1 MNISGNSPPE
11 LPLPTVLALSGG
23 IGGAKLALG
32 LAHVVPPEKLMIV
45 GNIGDDFVHFG
56 QHISPDLD
64 TLMYTLSGTADTEKG
79 WGLANESW
87 NFMQALKKL
96 SGTSGACDETWFQL
110 GDQDLATHLERT
122 RRLAKG
128 ETLSQ
133 ITTDFCR
140 KFGIEARIIPASN
153 DAVRTIVETPEGDL
167 AFQNYFVQKR
177 CEPIVSGLRFQGAEN
192 ALPTP
197 EFMEMFRNQLLQA
210 VVICPS
216 NPILSIDPILAIRGV
231 REALRECSAPVIA
244 VSPIVG
250 GDAVKGPTAKIM
262 RELGHPV
269 SATAVA
275 NYYCDFLDGFIVDF
289 QDEAEIPEI
298 QKMDVSVK
306 ATETLMTDLET
317 KTVLANTVMDFSR
330 HCGKRT
336 FISQKNGL

>member
-11 LPLPTVLALSGG
+11 LPTVLVLSGG

-32 LAHVVPPEKLMIV
+32 LVNVLAPEKLMIV

-64 TLMYTLSGTADTEKG
+64 TLMYTLSGTTDTEIG
-79 WGLANESW
+79 CGLANESW

-128 ETLSQ
+128 ETLSE

-153 DAVRTIVETPEGDL
+153 DETPEGDL

-216 NPILSIDPILAIRGV
+216 NPILSIDPILAICGV

-289 QDEAEIPEI
+289 QDEAEIPGI
-298 QKMDVSVK
+298 QKMDVSVE

-330 HCGKRT
+330 HCGNRT